1 MPRTGTIPLLALVV
15 VTAIWGYTFVPV
27 QKAVAVY
34 PLFAFLAVRF
44 AISTVTLAPFAWRP
58 LRALPRGGWAAG
70 LGAGTLL
77 AAAYG
82 LQTAGLELTTVTST
96 GFITGLYVVFTP
108 LIALAAFRTPVPA
121 PVWIGVV
128 LSLAGLMLLSG
139 APGGSW
145 VGNLLVLGNAV
156 AQSLQIVSM
165 ERFAPR
171 YDARALTFLQMTV
184 AFAGFTVVAVATG
197 QVEAPPDAQ
206 TWYALVVTGVFAGA
220 LGYLVATWVQS
231 RTTAARAALVFTLEA
246 PFAALFGVLLLS
258 ETLGWAGWLGCAV
271 MLTRHRPRGAR
282 GRLRAPAPR
291 PGPVERLVDAVV
303 LALVSAALFGA
314 MPVAVRFALV
324 PPMVPAAV
332 GALFMQIATFAVL
345 CVAAAIQGGVTLAGI
360 APFLLAGAI
369 APGVSNLFITVGIR
383 EAGSSRASV
392 AFGMAPLFA
401 VTIAVLVFDE
411 RPGALVLFGAVLI
424 VCGGVALALEP
435 ERPRHVRRIG
445 IAFALVG
452 AALFALRDNLVRDE
466 SLDTEV
472 PSMTAGAAMLA
483 SGLVVTSIF
492 VLARRHRVVWPARVV
507 GRWLLPGAFVG
518 LSYIALFEAFYR
530 GTVSVVAPIVATES
544 LFGVLF
550 SALLLRRTERVG
562 PRLVLGAALVVT
574 GGALIAVFR

>member
-58 LRALPRGGWAAG
+58 LRALPRAGWAAG

-271 MLTRHRPRGAR
+271 MLTGIVLAEPAAASV
-282 GRLRAPAPR
+282 LR
-291 PGPVERLVDAVV
+291 RLV
-303 LALVSAALFGA
+303 
-314 MPVAVRFALV
+314 
-324 PPMVPAAV
+324 
-332 GALFMQIATFAVL
+332 
-345 CVAAAIQGGVTLAGI
+345 
-360 APFLLAGAI
+360 
-369 APGVSNLFITVGIR
+369 
-383 EAGSSRASV
+383 
-392 AFGMAPLFA
+392 
-401 VTIAVLVFDE
+401 
-411 RPGALVLFGAVLI
+411 
-424 VCGGVALALEP
+424 
-435 ERPRHVRRIG
+435 
-445 IAFALVG
+445 
-452 AALFALRDNLVRDE
+452 
-466 SLDTEV
+466 
-472 PSMTAGAAMLA
+472 
-483 SGLVVTSIF
+483 
-492 VLARRHRVVWPARVV
+492 PAR
-507 GRWLLPGAFVG
+507 
-518 LSYIALFEAFYR
+518 S
-530 GTVSVVAPIVATES
+530 
-544 LFGVLF
+544 
-550 SALLLRRTERVG
+550 
-562 PRLVLGAALVVT
+562 
-574 GGALIAVFR
+574 